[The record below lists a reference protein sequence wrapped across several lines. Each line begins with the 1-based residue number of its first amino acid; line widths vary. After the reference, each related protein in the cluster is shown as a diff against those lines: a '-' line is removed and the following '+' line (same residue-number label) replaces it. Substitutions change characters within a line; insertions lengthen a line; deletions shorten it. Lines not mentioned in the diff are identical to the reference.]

1 MVMERSLTMNR
12 LAPVLIAL
20 ALVLALAPR
29 VARAQNITCTRT
41 GDQTICSN
49 GQTFFHAG
57 NMTLDTQ
64 GHVWTNLGT
73 QTIGSQGD
81 LYTQH
86 GPQVFDN
93 RGNAWTVIGNQQVG
107 PSGSKCAPVGTQ
119 VFCGR

>member
-1 MVMERSLTMNR
+1 MNR
-12 LAPVLIAL
+12 QTLVLIVLAPA
-20 ALVLALAPR
+20 LALAPWS
-29 VARAQNITCTRT
+29 ARAQNITCVRA
-41 GDQTICSN
+41 GDRTICSN
-49 GQTFFHAG
+49 GQTFFQSG

-73 QTIGSQGD
+73 QTIGSHGE

-107 PSGSKCAPVGTQ
+107 PSGTKCAPVGTQ